1 MTENLIIVPVIIG
14 LVEVAK
20 RVGLNGKYCPVL
32 AVGLGLGFSW
42 MGTSVGLG
50 GLVLAGI
57 ISGLSAVGL
66 YSGVKNT
73 FEGIGE
79 EE

>member
-1 MTENLIIVPVIIG
+1 MENLVIIPVIIG

-20 RVGLNGKYCPVL
+20 RVGLNGKYCPIL
-32 AVGLGLGFSW
+32 AVALGIGFSW
-42 MGTSVGLG
+42 LRTSVGFG
-50 GLVLAGI
+50 GLLLTGV

-73 FEGIGE
+73 FEGIGKE
-79 EE
+79 E